1 MPEKPAASVRR
12 ARVATWSQVV
22 ARVMTSNS
30 MGLFLCR
37 DAGECGTLAIV
48 LSDALRLSS
57 TLAVGGEDVV
67 LRLHDRMAG
76 MPAIAAASLGRERA
90 GGSVVVELGV
100 PPAGAAREPL
110 AVLGDEQHVLQRVR
124 YFHVER
130 RFLVLLLR
138 PFDLDDRGAFRERL
152 AVEGNAGLVGRDY
165 GGIGHHHLHQLVGL
179 ADGDHR
185 PILVSLELGHG
196 EAAGDLHGVL
206 VRRGAAEREEGGKS
220 LHGVLLHQTRVR
232 TTSTLRVAWSLTP
245 EFTECALRNQDL
257 PLTWRCS
264 RRLLGCAA
272 SRGDAQ
278 AMVKTVLYAEKLY
291 DNDKVEREAF
301 GSDVRVV
308 WRNVANL
315 SQLEER
321 DCAEIDGL
329 MVMRHAVTAE
339 YLAKFPK
346 LACVVRMVGYDKI
359 DRQAAA
365 ARKVMV
371 CNVPDYGTTE
381 VADHALAL
389 ALSLRR
395 GIALHLEAQR
405 RPQPA
410 PWSYVRDPL
419 LRRNGV
425 QTFGIVGLGRIGTA
439 AALRAKAFQFRVVA
453 YDPYMPNGTELGV
466 GVERV
471 RSLEALMEQTDT
483 LSIHAPLTPETRGMI
498 SRPMLERMPK
508 GGVVVNTARGP
519 IVDVDALAD
528 LLKRGHLAGV
538 GLDVLPV
545 EPPVEPIPEL
555 LRAYRARESWCEG
568 RLIITPHSAFFTPE
582 AWDDTRLKA
591 AETMRAAL
599 VGPRPQNVIT
609 PEMF

>member
-1 MPEKPAASVRR
+1 MAQ
-12 ARVATWSQVV
+12 T
-22 ARVMTSNS
+22 VMY
-30 MGLFLCR
+30 
-37 DAGECGTLAIV
+37 AE
-48 LSDALRLSS
+48 
-57 TLAVGGEDVV
+57 
-67 LRLHDRMAG
+67 
-76 MPAIAAASLGRERA
+76 SLY
-90 GGSVVVELGV
+90 
-100 PPAGAAREPL
+100 
-110 AVLGDEQHVLQRVR
+110 D
-124 YFHVER
+124 
-130 RFLVLLLR
+130 
-138 PFDLDDRGAFRERL
+138 DDR
-152 AVEGNAGLVGRDY
+152 
-165 GGIGHHHLHQLVGL
+165 
-179 ADGDHR
+179 
-185 PILVSLELGHG
+185 
-196 EAAGDLHGVL
+196 
-206 VRRGAAEREEGGKS
+206 
-220 LHGVLLHQTRVR
+220 
-232 TTSTLRVAWSLTP
+232 
-245 EFTECALRNQDL
+245 
-257 PLTWRCS
+257 
-264 RRLLGCAA
+264 
-272 SRGDAQ
+272 
-278 AMVKTVLYAEKLY
+278 
-291 DNDKVEREAF
+291 VEREVF
-301 GSDVRVV
+301 GSDVKVI
-308 WRNVANL
+308 WRKAANL
-315 SQLEER
+315 SELSAA
-321 DCAEIDGL
+321 DCAQVDGL
-329 MVMRHAVTAE
+329 MVMRHAVGAE
-339 YLAKFPK
+339 HFAKFPK
-346 LACVVRMVGYDKI
+346 LACVLRMGVGYDKI
-359 DRQAAA
+359 DRKAAA
-365 ARKVMV
+365 ARNVMV

-410 PWSYVRDPL
+410 PWRYVADPL
-419 LRRNGV
+419 LKRNGV

-466 GVERV
+466 GVGRV

-498 SRPMLERMPK
+498 SRAMLERMPK

-555 LRAYRARESWCEG
+555 LRAYRAREPWCEG

-609 PEMF
+609 PETF